1 MSCKMSTSFDKK
13 IYRSLREY
21 AFFVRVKKYRKKMNQ
36 NIIKSVNGVEREKV
50 LSTFFQR
57 KWPVRRGP
65 AGGIIFIL

>member
-1 MSCKMSTSFDKK
+1 MMVCFFD
-13 IYRSLREY
+13 LRVV
-21 AFFVRVKKYRKKMNQ
+21 FIVRVKKYRKKMNQ
-36 NIIKSVNGVEREKV
+36 NIIKSVKGWKEEV